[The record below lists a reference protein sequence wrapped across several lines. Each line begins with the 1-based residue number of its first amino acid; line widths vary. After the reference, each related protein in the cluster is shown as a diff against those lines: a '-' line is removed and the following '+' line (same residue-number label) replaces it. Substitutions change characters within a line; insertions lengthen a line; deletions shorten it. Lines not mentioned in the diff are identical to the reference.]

1 MKKSEVAR
9 GGSRTARGRGENGA
23 TPRRDGMRGD
33 AGSGGPA
40 IPDAEDAYNAGAS
53 C

>member
-9 GGSRTARGRGENGA
+9 GGSRTARGRGEKGA
-23 TPRRDGMRGD
+23 TPRRDGMRGA
-33 AGSGGPA
+33 AGGGGPA

-53 C
+53 W